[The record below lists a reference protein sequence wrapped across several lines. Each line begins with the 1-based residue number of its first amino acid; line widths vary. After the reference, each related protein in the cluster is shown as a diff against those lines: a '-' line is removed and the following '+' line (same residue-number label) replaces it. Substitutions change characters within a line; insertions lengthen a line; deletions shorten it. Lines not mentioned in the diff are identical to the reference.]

1 MAVSLGWGGRGAG
14 VGVGGGIG
22 DVFACQMLNRYDKEK
37 GKIGQMLEEWEK
49 VRVWGMRRMESA
61 MEHMHLTSSRTCMH
75 MQQSRVFL
83 CFFFCDN
90 EKIKHVFKLQL

>member
-22 DVFACQMLNRYDKEK
+22 DVFVCQMLNRYDKEK

-49 VRVWGMRRMESA
+49 VRV
-61 MEHMHLTSSRTCMH
+61 
-75 MQQSRVFL
+75 
-83 CFFFCDN
+83 
-90 EKIKHVFKLQL
+90 